1 MLSPVFLRAISTHG
15 CCRLRAVFLYW
26 HPHISWVSPGACRGR
41 RNSSIQGK
49 AGPCRSCAAER
60 VLHSPSFTFY
70 SDSSRSAGKDAEKK
84 REKWDKTLWLK
95 HLKWAEINFLP
106 QPVFSVRSLQVTG
119 RGIEFPKPTKHFV
132 IGARGPV
139 SALRPGLD
147 WPSVT
152 AHSPHPESE
161 YWPAVRGPWVGA
173 QTPVSS
179 PALTLLTCS
188 LRLFSSQSSPSLPG
202 GDTTR
207 VQNSPDTA
215 ERHLLTT
222 GLTWVRI
229 WVLGAV
235 RDVKM
240 LVTNICN
247 CVVK

>member
-26 HPHISWVSPGACRGR
+26 HPHISCVSPGPCRGR

-49 AGPCRSCAAER
+49 AGPCAAER

-95 HLKWAEINFLP
+95 HLKRTEINFLAR
-106 QPVFSVRSLQVTG
+106 PVFSVRSLQVTG

-132 IGARGPV
+132 IGALGPV
-139 SALRPGLD
+139 SQARSGL
-147 WPSVT
+147 SKCYSSLASLT
-152 AHSPHPESE
+152 E
-161 YWPAVRGPWVGA
+161 YWPAVWRPWVRA
-173 QTPVSS
+173 QIPVSS

-188 LRLFSSQSSPSLPG
+188 LRLFSSQSSPSLSG
-202 GDTTR
+202 GDN
-207 VQNSPDTA
+207 NSPDTA
-215 ERHLLTT
+215 EPHHLLTAA
-222 GLTWVRI
+222 LTRVRI
-229 WVLGAV
+229 PVLGAV